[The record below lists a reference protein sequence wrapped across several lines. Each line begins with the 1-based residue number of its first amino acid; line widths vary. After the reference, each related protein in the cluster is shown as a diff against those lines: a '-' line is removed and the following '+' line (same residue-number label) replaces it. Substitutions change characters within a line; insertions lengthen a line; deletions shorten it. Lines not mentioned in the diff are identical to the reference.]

1 LWALAAGLLLVPALA
16 GCDPGGSGTGARAPD
31 EQHSLVGAPAP
42 DFSLKAQSGG
52 VRASPGDHRGQ
63 VVIVDFWATWCDP
76 CRDSFPVYQRLV
88 SRFRG
93 DLAILGVSVDEDPD
107 GIAAFAQQTG
117 VKFPL
122 AWDEGQ
128 VVARQYGPDKM
139 PTSFMLDRNGI
150 VRYVHS
156 GFRSGDED
164 DIEAEVQA
172 LLE

>member
-1 LWALAAGLLLVPALA
+1 
-16 GCDPGGSGTGARAPD
+16 
-31 EQHSLVGAPAP
+31 
-42 DFSLKAQSGG
+42 
-52 VRASPGDHRGQ
+52 
-63 VVIVDFWATWCDP
+63 
-76 CRDSFPVYQRLV
+76 LV

-122 AWDEGQ
+122 AWDQGQ